1 MLNKHS
7 AKRATPSSTDA
18 VVVTYKRPGELRRL
32 IESLR
37 QGSVIPRQ
45 VLVVDNSPDEE
56 AAGVCRDFPNFC
68 RHMPVG
74 SNAGVGAGFNIGLRA
89 LSKNPPEFVC
99 ALDDDCVVSRDTLQS
114 LLACYSEN
122 PEAGFATP
130 FIRDANGAAIGR
142 PGFIRKADRKLFDAV
157 GWSIP
162 PGKLNGAPLR
172 WATGI
177 CLLYKYEHAIRA
189 GGYREDFWAL
199 GEDVELTLRL
209 SQNARGHLAKG
220 EVSHLPPTKGR
231 NTPADSKVAYVKFLA
246 LITNISFFAVHLPH
260 GRREIASIPKTAWR
274 FLTSAPR
281 FSGASP
287 LRDVASAVWIG
298 AAKRSPAGS
307 EQFTQAFKR
316 RYIPG
321 F

>member
-7 AKRATPSSTDA
+7 AQTVRPSSTDA
-18 VVVTYKRPGELRRL
+18 VVVTYKRPTELRRL

-56 AAGVCRDFPNFC
+56 AAGVCREFPNFC
-68 RHMPVG
+68 RHVSVG
-74 SNAGVGAGFNIGLRA
+74 RNAGVGAGFNIGLQA
-89 LSKNPPEFVC
+89 LSDDPPQFVC
-99 ALDDDCVVSRDTLQS
+99 ALDDDCVVSRDALRS
-114 LLACYSEN
+114 LLGCYVEY
-122 PEAGFATP
+122 PDAGFAAP
-130 FIRDANGAAIGR
+130 LVRDGEGAPIGR
-142 PGFIRKADRKLFDAV
+142 PGFTRKADRRTFDAD
-157 GWSIP
+157 SP
-162 PGKLNGAPLR
+162 SMPLSPLHGAPLR

-177 CLLYKYEHAIRA
+177 CLLCRYSDAIRV

-209 SQNARGHLAKG
+209 SQKSWGRMADG
-220 EVSHLPPTKGR
+220 EVSHLPPIKDRSSST
-231 NTPADSKVAYVKFLA
+231 DSRVAYVKFLA

-274 FLTSAPR
+274 FLASAPR

-287 LRDVASAVWIG
+287 LRDVTSAVWIG
-298 AAKRSPAGS
+298 AAERSPAGS
-307 EQFTQAFKR
+307 ERFAEAFKR